1 MTKKDF
7 KRYMCQGLGRCYI
20 HLRDIDDKEKY
31 KDIVLWGCLHSLSY
45 DIQVEGT
52 RAPYVYELT
61 QLFDDD
67 EYFITAIV
75 EKIKK
80 LSSRYHYDQLSH
92 LSNLLGRFA
101 EKGSREALD
110 ALLKQ
115 REKYL
120 NALIGKRVFR
130 GYDYI
135 RDYFEIISISIIPLV
150 EISALLS
157 DFGRLFVENS
167 HYNADEFDWFCIC
180 LENHYGK
187 SRLSS
192 LLKSESKENNLVSA
206 FRDSYVKE
214 IASKN
219 KTVRRKRPP
228 EDIEELADK
237 LLAEPDLDEKAELL
251 FCIGC
256 KKNIPPRIHK
266 DIIEYS
272 KSGHYELSENA
283 IYTLTNCQSD
293 VVHDFALS
301 ILDSDLKIHAI
312 EMLLMNYRHEDDE
325 LLFSEILKY
334 KIDYDDAYNWHSVTS
349 KIVTAYFSG
358 VKLPRKYIM
367 YVYNNTLCSYCR
379 ANAVES
385 LSKRRMLTEDIVEEC
400 RYDSNDDIVEYVNR
414 YYKKQR

>member
-7 KRYMCQGLGRCYI
+7 KRYMCQGLGRCYT
-20 HLRDIDDKEKY
+20 HLRDSSEKEKY

-45 DIQVEGT
+45 DTQVEGT

-67 EYFITAIV
+67 EYFIASIV
-75 EKIKK
+75 DKFKK
-80 LSSRYHYDQLSH
+80 LPCCPHYDQLSH

-110 ALLKQ
+110 ALLEQ

-120 NALIGKRVFR
+120 SALIGKRTFR
-130 GYDYI
+130 RYDYI
-135 RDYFEIISISIIPLV
+135 RDYFEIISIAIIPLV
-150 EISALLS
+150 EISALIS
-157 DFGRLFVENS
+157 DFGRLFAENS
-167 HYNADEFDWFCIC
+167 HYNADEFDWFCVC
-180 LENHYGK
+180 LENYYGK
-187 SRLSS
+187 SRLATI
-192 LLKSESKENNLVSA
+192 LKKESKENNLASA
-206 FRDSYVKE
+206 FRDSYIE
-214 IASKN
+214 QISSKG
-219 KTVRRKRPP
+219 KTVRRKRTP

-237 LLAEPDLDEKAELL
+237 LLSEPNLDEKAEIL
-251 FCIGC
+251 FRISMR
-256 KKNIPPRIHK
+256 KNIPPRIHK

-272 KSGHYELSENA
+272 KSEHYELSESA
-283 IYTLTNCQSD
+283 IYTLTYCQSD
-293 VVHDFALS
+293 AVHDFALS

-312 EMLLMNYRHEDDE
+312 EMLLMNYHPEDSE
-325 LLFSEILKY
+325 RLFSEIQKY
-334 KIDYDDAYNWHSVTS
+334 KIDYDDAYNWHSVTG

-385 LSKRRMLTEDIVEEC
+385 LSKRRMLTEEMAEEC
-400 RYDSNDDIVEYVNR
+400 RYDSNDDIVKYINR
-414 YYKKQR
+414 YYKKRS

>member
-7 KRYMCQGLGRCYI
+7 KRYMCQGLGRCYT
-20 HLRDIDDKEKY
+20 HLRDTDDKEKY

-45 DIQVEGT
+45 DIQAEGT

-67 EYFITAIV
+67 EYFIAAIV

-101 EKGSREALD
+101 EKGSGEALD
-110 ALLKQ
+110 ALLEQ

-120 NALIGKRVFR
+120 NALIGKRIFR

-251 FCIGC
+251 FRIGC
-256 KKNIPPRIHK
+256 KKNIPARIHK

-272 KSGHYELSENA
+272 KSEHYELSENA

-334 KIDYDDAYNWHSVTS
+334 KIDYDDAHNWHSVTS

>member
-1 MTKKDF
+1 MTKKEF
-7 KRYMCQGLGRCYI
+7 KRYMCQGLGRCYT
-20 HLRDIDDKEKY
+20 HLRDTDDKEKY

-67 EYFITAIV
+67 EYFIAAIV

-92 LSNLLGRFA
+92 LSNILSKFA
-101 EKGSREALD
+101 KKGSREALD
-110 ALLKQ
+110 ALLDQ

-120 NALIGKRVFR
+120 NALIGKRIFR
-130 GYDYI
+130 GYDHI

-150 EISALLS
+150 EISDLLS
-157 DFGRLFVENS
+157 DFGRLFMENS

-219 KTVRRKRPP
+219 KTVRRKRSP

-237 LLAEPDLDEKAELL
+237 LLAEPDLDEKAEIL
-251 FCIGC
+251 FRLSL
-256 KKNIPPRIHK
+256 KKSVPARIHK

-272 KSGHYELSENA
+272 KSEHYELSESA

-293 VVHDFALS
+293 AVHDFALS
-301 ILDSDLKIHAI
+301 ILDSDRKIHAI
-312 EMLLMNYRHEDDE
+312 EMLLMNYRPEDDE
-325 LLFSEILKY
+325 RLFSEIQKY

-349 KIVTAYFSG
+349 KIVTVYFSG

-385 LSKRRMLTEDIVEEC
+385 FSKRRMLTEEMAEEC
-400 RYDSNDDIVEYVNR
+400 RYDSNGDIVKYINR
-414 YYKKQR
+414 YYKKRR